1 MISSL
6 KGIKIQN
13 LGANKL
19 EIYLDKSNLILF
31 QSYETIVAARLEN
44 LEYVRTST
52 KWSRTTTRH
61 INKWLEGVEAKE
73 RPQSFFDK
81 FSKLLKK

>member
-1 MISSL
+1 MTSSL

-19 EIYLDKSNLILF
+19 EIYFDKSNLILF

-44 LEYVRTST
+44 LDYVRTST
-52 KWSRTTTRH
+52 KWSQTTTRH
-61 INKWLEGVEAKE
+61 INKWLEGVEAIEK
-73 RPQSFFDK
+73 PQSFFDK

>member
-1 MISSL
+1 MIKSL
-6 KGIKIQN
+6 NGLKIQN

-19 EIYLDKSNLILF
+19 EIYFDKSNLILF
-31 QSYETIVAARLEN
+31 QSYETIVAARLED

-61 INKWLEGVEAKE
+61 INKWLEGVEAQE

>member
-6 KGIKIQN
+6 KGVKIQN
-13 LGANKL
+13 LGSNKL
-19 EIYLDKSNLILF
+19 EIYFDKSNLILF
-31 QSYETIVAARLEN
+31 QSYETIVAARLED

-52 KWSRTTTRH
+52 YWSRTTTRH
-61 INKWLEGVEAKE
+61 INKWLEGVEATKK
-73 RPQSFFDK
+73 PQSFFDK